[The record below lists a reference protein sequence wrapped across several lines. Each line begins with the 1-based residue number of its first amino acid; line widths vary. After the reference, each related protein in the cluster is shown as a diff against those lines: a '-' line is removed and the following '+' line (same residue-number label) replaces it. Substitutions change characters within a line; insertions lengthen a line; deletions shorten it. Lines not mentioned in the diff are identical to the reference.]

1 MLQFVFYLVLSA
13 LAAFSPLSAKTTPAA
28 SSPTFE
34 LQQLATSLPPTLWKE
49 TSSPFQAPLSE
60 VLADCTA
67 ETDDDH
73 HHQLAVK
80 ARDLHLLAAQH
91 FRLAGKPAMVSP
103 FASKTPRYIW
113 YRQLKIAQA

>member
-1 MLQFVFYLVLSA
+1 MLQFVFSLVLSA
-13 LAAFSPLSAKTTPAA
+13 LAALSPLSAKTTPAA
-28 SSPTFE
+28 HYPTFE
-34 LQQLATSLPPTLWKE
+34 LQQLATSLPATLWKE

-67 ETDDDH
+67 ETDDHH
-73 HHQLAVK
+73 HHQTAVK
-80 ARDLHLLAAQH
+80 TRDLHLLGAQY
-91 FRLAGKPAMVSP
+91 FSLAGKLTNISP